1 MLAKHESR
9 PSGGAGLLTIGV
21 GERRP
26 FPGGAVEVGR
36 TISYH
41 TTIVG
46 ADIVPA
52 DVIAPVDEDV
62 RLSVLRQR
70 GAGPDRAEREREDGD
85 TKAPQ
90 PAI

>member
-1 MLAKHESR
+1 VH
-9 PSGGAGLLTIGV
+9 
-21 GERRP
+21 
-26 FPGGAVEVGR
+26 
-36 TISYH
+36 
-41 TTIVG
+41 
-46 ADIVPA
+46 A